1 MEMYASMASHWSEPE
16 RVVAGATALRPLHVI
31 EDQWLKL
38 PEFERQAM
46 YLDTITYLPND
57 ILVKLDRATMAFG
70 LEGRIPYL
78 DPRVVEFAWR
88 LPLQMKVRPNQG
100 KWILRQVLHRYVP
113 ENLVERPKMGFGVPL
128 DYWFRGELR
137 DYIRDILLSQRHL
150 ERGYFRREAVEK
162 LVENHVTGRV
172 NAQYSI
178 WNLLMLELW
187 HRAQID
193 ASTGADGAAGLHRAL
208 RFA

>member
-1 MEMYASMASHWSEPE
+1 
-16 RVVAGATALRPLHVI
+16 
-31 EDQWLKL
+31 
-38 PEFERQAM
+38 
-46 YLDTITYLPND
+46 
-57 ILVKLDRATMAFG
+57 
-70 LEGRIPYL
+70 
-78 DPRVVEFAWR
+78 
-88 LPLQMKVRPNQG
+88 
-100 KWILRQVLHRYVP
+100 
-113 ENLVERPKMGFGVPL
+113 MGFGVPL

-193 ASTGADGAAGLHRAL
+193 ASVGADQTAQLHPAL

>member
-1 MEMYASMASHWSEPE
+1 
-16 RVVAGATALRPLHVI
+16 
-31 EDQWLKL
+31 
-38 PEFERQAM
+38 
-46 YLDTITYLPND
+46 
-57 ILVKLDRATMAFG
+57 
-70 LEGRIPYL
+70 
-78 DPRVVEFAWR
+78 
-88 LPLQMKVRPNQG
+88 
-100 KWILRQVLHRYVP
+100 
-113 ENLVERPKMGFGVPL
+113 MGFGVPL

-193 ASTGADGAAGLHRAL
+193 ASVGADRLL
-208 RFA
+208 RCNAPCASPERVHG